1 MSSYAY
7 SSTASSS
14 TSGVLIILLFIV
26 AIVVLVAWLVATEMF
41 IDLAQKKDPQFY
53 RTGML
58 WFVGIFAT
66 PIVVGLYVCAMTD
79 KRSATSSANNRNDAD
94 ALNGELPSI

>member
-26 AIVVLVAWLVATEMF
+26 AIVVLVAWLVATKMF
-41 IDLAQKKDPQFY
+41 IDLAQKTRGFIGRGY
-53 RTGML
+53 C
-58 WFVGIFAT
+58 
-66 PIVVGLYVCAMTD
+66 GLSAFSQHRLSSVCMYV
-79 KRSATSSANNRNDAD
+79 R
-94 ALNGELPSI
+94 